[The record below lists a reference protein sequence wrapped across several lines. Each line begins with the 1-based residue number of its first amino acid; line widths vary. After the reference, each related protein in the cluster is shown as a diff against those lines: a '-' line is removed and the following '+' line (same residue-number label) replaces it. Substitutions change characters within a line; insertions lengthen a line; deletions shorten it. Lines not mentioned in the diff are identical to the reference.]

1 MSTVV
6 LAVVLELEIVA
17 GVPLIPVEPAP
28 YPAADAPLLPVPSP
42 PKPAADAPLDPELF
56 REVFDEA
63 LAVFL
68 GPY

>member
-1 MSTVV
+1 MLTVV

-42 PKPAADAPLDPELF
+42 P
-56 REVFDEA
+56 
-63 LAVFL
+63 
-68 GPY
+68 

>member
-1 MSTVV
+1 MWRRLFPSAVPVNFGVLGISAGFLSFVVLTVV

-42 PKPAADAPLDPELF
+42 P
-56 REVFDEA
+56 
-63 LAVFL
+63 
-68 GPY
+68 